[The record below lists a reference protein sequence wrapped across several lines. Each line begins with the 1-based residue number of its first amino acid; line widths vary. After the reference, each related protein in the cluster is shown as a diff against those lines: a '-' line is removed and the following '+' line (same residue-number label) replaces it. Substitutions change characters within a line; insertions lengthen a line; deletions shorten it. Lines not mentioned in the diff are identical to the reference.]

1 MQSSSCSIFC
11 LLQKHGNTQKQRQ
24 TEHWFRNFG
33 VQESMRPFQSIK
45 VLNTYSKAQ
54 RNQWES
60 GHWIQQALECTHA
73 GREHSPAQPDVG
85 NSELTAASFGGIIPL
100 LTAAWELQGEQ
111 WRGAKRGHPAL
122 EIITSGTAQHWSNS
136 ALLDPFFLSFIW
148 ALCKQMGNTLHPR
161 PEGLSM
167 QGGQWHQ
174 NATTWKNQGDLSTL
188 IGEPFLLVIFWLFV
202 PI

>member
-24 TEHWFRNFG
+24 TEHWFRSFR
-33 VQESMRPFQSIK
+33 VQESTRPFQSIK
-45 VLNTYSKAQ
+45 VLNAYSKAQ

-73 GREHSPAQPDVG
+73 GREHSPPQPDVG
-85 NSELTAASFGGIIPL
+85 NSELTAASFGGVIPL

-111 WRGAKRGHPAL
+111 WRGAKHGHPAL

-148 ALCKQMGNTLHPR
+148 ALVQADGQHSASKTRRSLYAGWTIA
-161 PEGLSM
+161 PECNYKETSPPL
-167 QGGQWHQ
+167 
-174 NATTWKNQGDLSTL
+174 
-188 IGEPFLLVIFWLFV
+188 
-202 PI
+202 